1 MTKAAYVYILECSD
15 MTYYTGYTID
25 LERRIISHNSKK
37 ASKYTRTRTPVK
49 YVFTKECSSK
59 NEAMSYENKIKR
71 LTRKQKEK
79 LIQNPESFDE
89 LLNN

>member
-1 MTKAAYVYILECSD
+1 MTKAYVYILECSD

-25 LERRIISHNSKK
+25 LEKRIILHNSKK

-49 YVFTKECSSK
+49 YVFTKEFTSK

-89 LLNN
+89 LFNN